1 MLIPE
6 ENEKDLPEI
15 PDNVKAGLEII
26 PVKHVSEVL
35 KHALVGTPEPI
46 EWDEAAEEAAA
57 AAAAAAGTGAGTGAT
72 AH

>member
-1 MLIPE
+1 
-6 ENEKDLPEI
+6 
-15 PDNVKAGLEII
+15 

-35 KHALVGTPEPI
+35 KHALVDTPEAI

-57 AAAAAAGTGAGTGAT
+57 REAAKTGQGPQAT